1 MWTVCVDRSF
11 TLSFIA
17 GHIQNTSVPLEMF
30 IDISSVHGL
39 GMDVFKASL
48 YAQTKIQATR

>member
-1 MWTVCVDRSF
+1 MWAVCVDRSF

-30 IDISSVHGL
+30 MDISSVHGL
-39 GMDVFKASL
+39 GMDVFKSSL
-48 YAQTKIQATR
+48 YAQTNIQATR